1 MRPEFAASSPARPMF
16 GSAVANRSPAPVNH
30 QPRACRQNSRSLPV
44 RSWTIENL
52 RTTFG
57 IHNRVQ
63 ARERCAVQPMNRNH
77 VSVLLFLFL
86 ASALFEAHAQVDG
99 KSLAEK
105 LDFARDAK
113 LLIVHADDV
122 GVTHSVNAATIKAL
136 DTGLV
141 NSASIMVPC
150 PWFPEIADYAK
161 AHPDLDFGLHL
172 TLTSERVYY
181 RWGPVASKNKVP
193 SLLDENGYF
202 HHDWTATTRINP
214 KEVEL
219 ELRAQIDRAYA
230 MGVRPTHIDSHQYR
244 LYENGK
250 DLFEVV
256 LRLAHEFKLPV
267 FIARDWFADHP
278 YLESSLTPADFVL
291 DHTVTIAPTV
301 PPEKWAEFYKTALKN
316 LQPGVTEFVI
326 HLAFADDEMKAA
338 TRERETWG
346 AAWRQRDFDFFTSP
360 EFRQLLQEQNI
371 KLVTWRELARARQ

>member
-1 MRPEFAASSPARPMF
+1 M
-16 GSAVANRSPAPVNH
+16 NRS
-30 QPRACRQNSRSLPV
+30 
-44 RSWTIENL
+44 
-52 RTTFG
+52 
-57 IHNRVQ
+57 RV
-63 ARERCAVQPMNRNH
+63 
-77 VSVLLFLFL
+77 SILLFLFF
-86 ASALFEAHAQVDG
+86 ATALLDAHAQSNG

-105 LDFARDAK
+105 LGFARDTR

-122 GVTHSVNAATIKAL
+122 GMTHSVNAATKKAL

-161 AHPDLDFGLHL
+161 SHPELDFGLHL

-181 RWGPVASKNKVP
+181 RWGPVASRDRVP
-193 SLLDENGYF
+193 SLVDENGYF
-202 HHDWTATTRINP
+202 HHDWTAATKIDP

-230 MGVRPTHIDSHQYR
+230 MGIHPTHLDSHQYR

-256 LRLAHEFKLPV
+256 LRLAHEYKLPV
-267 FIARDWFADHP
+267 FIARDWFADHL
-278 YLESSLTPADFVL
+278 YLESNLIPNDIIL
-291 DHTVTIAPTV
+291 DHTVTIAPSAS
-301 PPEKWAEFYKTALKN
+301 PEKWTEFYKTALKN

-338 TRERETWG
+338 TRERDTWG
-346 AAWRQRDFDFFTSP
+346 AAWRQRDFDFFTSQ
-360 EFRQLLQEQNI
+360 EFRQLLQEQGI
-371 KLVTWRELARARQ
+371 KLVTWRELARAARQ

>member
-1 MRPEFAASSPARPMF
+1 
-16 GSAVANRSPAPVNH
+16 
-30 QPRACRQNSRSLPV
+30 
-44 RSWTIENL
+44 
-52 RTTFG
+52 
-57 IHNRVQ
+57 
-63 ARERCAVQPMNRNH
+63 MNRNH
-77 VSVLLFLFL
+77 LFVLLFVFF
-86 ASALFEAHAQVDG
+86 SCALFEAPTQVSN
-99 KSLAEK
+99 KSLAEE
-105 LDFARDAK
+105 LGFPRDAR

-136 DTGLV
+136 DIGLV

-181 RWGPVASKNKVP
+181 RWGPVASKDKVP
-193 SLLDENGYF
+193 SLVDENGFF
-202 HHDWTATTRINP
+202 HHDWNAAPKINP

-230 MGVRPTHIDSHQYR
+230 MGVRPTHLDSHQYR

-256 LRLAHEFKLPV
+256 LRLAHEYKLPV
-267 FIARDWFADHP
+267 FVVRDWFADRP
-278 YLESSLTPADFVL
+278 YLESSLTLADIVL
-291 DHTVTIAPTV
+291 DHTVTISPAV
-301 PPEKWAEFYKTALKN
+301 PPEKWADFYKTALKN

-326 HLAFADDEMKAA
+326 HVAFADDEMKAA
-338 TRERETWG
+338 TRERDTWG

-360 EFRQLLQEQNI
+360 EFRRLLQEENI
-371 KLVTWRELARARQ
+371 KLITWRELAHAGNQ